1 MNFIRFK
8 FIIKKKHPQPTNP
21 PYLSVFKFKSSNE
34 YVTLNNLTAVIEGCR
49 RNDRY
54 AQHQL
59 YEAFFDY
66 VYGIAR
72 RYSTSETE
80 AEEWTQDVF
89 FKVFSKIEQYNTAF
103 PFPSWLKKVA
113 INACIDRYRVQIKN
127 TATVEL
133 NYADNFEDVVAVLV
147 DMDVDFLLHLVR
159 QLPPSYRVSFNLLA
173 IEGLQYQEIADEMRI
188 SIGSVKSNIS
198 KARQLLKEM
207 IF

>member
-1 MNFIRFK
+1 MK
-8 FIIKKKHPQPTNP
+8 P
-21 PYLSVFKFKSSNE
+21 
-34 YVTLNNLTAVIEGCR
+34 NNLTTLIEGCR

-54 AQHQL
+54 SQHQL
-59 YEAFFDY
+59 YEAFFNY
-66 VYGIAR
+66 VYAIAR
-72 RYSTSETE
+72 RYAASETE

-89 FKVFSKIEQYNTAF
+89 FKVFSKIAKYDAAF

-127 TATVEL
+127 TVTVEL
-133 NYADNFEDVVAVLV
+133 NEADNLESIAAVLV
-147 DMDVDFLLHLVR
+147 DMDMDFLLHLVR

-173 IEGLQYQEIADEMRI
+173 IEGLQYQEIAEEMGI

-207 IF
+207 VLDNQKNKKYV